1 MSVLEYA
8 EDVGKTVE
16 EIIKLCSSLNIN
28 KTNEDDLLDQDEITM
43 LDSEIAN
50 VAVESDTNEE
60 VEETNNDS
68 EEENEY
74 DDDELFDRVE
84 ELAQDTK
91 LVTEK
96 EKQKTKI
103 KAKKQVNTE
112 DENNEDFLKNKKE
125 IYKHREKL
133 MTNESKQDDSIVLYK
148 ENMTVKD
155 LADAL
160 NINATEIIKKLMG
173 LGVMANLNQP
183 LAFDV
188 AEMIVVD
195 YDKTLKNEETADI
208 TNFESFE
215 IIDDEKDLEARP
227 PVVTI
232 MGHVDHGKTSLL
244 DYIRKSNVVSG
255 EAGGITQAIGAYQV
269 EVNGKKITFI
279 DTPGHEAFTE
289 MRARGASVTDIVIII
304 VAADDG
310 VMPQTKEAID
320 HAKAANVP
328 IIVAINKIDKPGADP
343 DKVLT
348 ELASYGITPEEWG
361 GDVIVSRISAKVGT
375 GVPELLDNILLVS
388 EMQELK
394 ANPHRYATGAVIEAR
409 LDKQVG
415 SVATLLIQNGTLRLG
430 DPIVVGTSVGKIRT
444 LKNDKGQD
452 IIEALPSTPVEITG
466 LNEPPQAGDK
476 FMAFETE
483 KQAKQVAEERKIRSK
498 EADSN
503 FSGMTL
509 DDLFGKIKEGI
520 REINVILKA
529 DVNGSAEAVKN
540 SLEKIE
546 VEDVRV
552 KVIRAGV
559 GTITESDITLAK
571 ASNAI
576 IIGFNVR
583 PNAKTVEIAKDNGI
597 EIRLYDIIYKVV
609 EDMEAAMKGML
620 EPIYEEKVTG
630 EAEIRQIFKFSKVGN
645 IAGCYITDGKVVR
658 DSMVRLIRDGVVVY
672 TGKINTIQHEKDQV
686 KEVSKGMECG
696 ITLENF
702 QDIKENDIIEAYELI
717 EIKR

>member
-1 MSVLEYA
+1 MMSVLEYA

-16 EIIKLCSSLNIN
+16 EILAYCKKLEIKVTAEEDMLSDLDITLLDNEIQD
-28 KTNEDDLLDQDEITM
+28 NEDYIT
-43 LDSEIAN
+43 E
-50 VAVESDTNEE
+50 ESNYD
-60 VEETNNDS
+60 
-68 EEENEY
+68 
-74 DDDELFDRVE
+74 DDDELFEKVE
-84 ELAQDTK
+84 SLAADTK
-91 LVTEK
+91 INQ

-103 KAKKQVNTE
+103 KNKKQSQENK
-112 DENNEDFLKNKKE
+112 DEYLKDKKE

-133 MTNESKQDDSIVLYK
+133 MANTNDVDDSIILYK
-148 ENMTVKD
+148 ENMTVKE
-155 LADAL
+155 LADLLGVAPSEL
-160 NINATEIIKKLMG
+160 VKKLMG
-173 LGVMANLNQP
+173 LGIMATLNNS
-183 LAFDV
+183 LSFEV
-188 AEMIVVD
+188 AEILVLD
-195 YDKTLKNEETADI
+195 YDKTLKKEETADI
-208 TNFESFE
+208 SNFEQYE
-215 IIDDEKDLEARP
+215 IIDSKEDLEERP

-244 DYIRKSNVVSG
+244 DAIRNANVVSG

-269 EVNGKKITFI
+269 EINGKKITFI

-289 MRARGASVTDIVIII
+289 MRARGASVTDVVIII

-328 IIVAINKIDKPGADP
+328 IIVAINKMDKPDANP
-343 DKVLT
+343 DRVLT
-348 ELASYGITPEEWG
+348 ELVEYGITPEEWG
-361 GDVIVSRISAKVGT
+361 GDTIVCRISAKTHDGI
-375 GVPELLDNILLVS
+375 PELLENILLVS
-388 EMQELK
+388 EMAELK
-394 ANPHRYATGAVIEAR
+394 ANPHRYATGAVIESR
-409 LDKQVG
+409 LDKQIG

-430 DPIVVGTSVGKIRT
+430 DPIVVGTSYGKIRT

-483 KQAKQVAEERKIRSK
+483 KQARSIAEERKLRARSQ
-498 EADSN
+498 DTN
-503 FSGMTL
+503 RTGMTL
-509 DDLFGKIKEGI
+509 DDLFGKIQEGI

-529 DVNGSAEAVKN
+529 DVNGSQEAVKK

-552 KVIRAGV
+552 KVIRSGV

-583 PNAKTVEIAKDNGI
+583 PSSKTMDVAKENGV

-620 EPIYEEKVTG
+620 DPVYEEKVNGTL
-630 EAEIRQIFKFSKVGN
+630 EIRQIFKFSKVGN
-645 IAGCYITDGKVVR
+645 IAGCHVLDGVIKAN
-658 DSMVRLIRDGVVVY
+658 SNARLIRDGVVVY
-672 TGKINTIQHEKDQV
+672 TGKIASIQREKDQA
-686 KEVSKGMECG
+686 KEVSKGMDCG
-696 ITLENF
+696 ITLENY
-702 QDIKENDIIEAYELI
+702 QDIKEKDIIEAYELI